1 MARGNRG
8 TARDRAALWWLVV
21 PVLCIGLF
29 SRVYFTPDEPREAA
43 LAFAMAHQQQHAVP
57 EFGGEYFME
66 KPPLLYWLAGAS
78 AALFGPAPAA
88 LRLPGFLYALT
99 AVAAMALVARRAAGQ
114 RAAFVTGIC
123 TATLLVTYQV
133 EIWLATD
140 APLLAGVAVALCGLY
155 VGFTARSAD
164 ARLGGYATFHA
175 GLLIAFFAKNVAGWM
190 VPVLAFLCLIVSER
204 RWRELVRR
212 ELWLPV
218 PVLLAAIAAWTL
230 SVASLPQ
237 GAEALRVFFW
247 NNLVGRAVDVGD
259 HGPYGYTAGHQN
271 SPGKYLIELPVYL
284 LPWTGI
290 VLAALVTSLRAAR
303 GATGSGT
310 AWRLGLGAVVPA
322 TLLLSVAATARGV
335 YYGPP
340 ALGFAL
346 LAGLWA
352 GALPEVPDRT
362 ARRWLAV
369 TAATIALL
377 ALVIGGLA
385 AVAAVAPR
393 SRAADTLV
401 LGLVALGG
409 AVMAAVMAGR
419 APGAPSTDQ
428 ALYRLAA
435 ATCLLFTLCAG
446 PLYLSLNP
454 WLDLGRVAT
463 RLSTVAGGPVQLV
476 APDET
481 TEAMAEL
488 YLPHRADAASAP
500 EIVWPLVQVAD
511 RRSWKVRD
519 WQVFLGYRPSPGATA
534 PPVLPPRAGYR
545 PACVLER
552 PGGRTYAL
560 YGPVA
565 AVGSASASRC
575 RAAMGEVPADD
586 GAG

>member
-1 MARGNRG
+1 LIGRYPGADGMKTGFTCPAGFNVVATAERGGR
-8 TARDRAALWWLVV
+8 RLIVV
-21 PVLCIGLF
+21 VFGSP
-29 SRVYFTPDEPREAA
+29 SAHERTNEAA
-43 LAFAMAHQQQHAVP
+43 LLFDRGFAMSST
-57 EFGGEYFME
+57 
-66 KPPLLYWLAGAS
+66 GAK
-78 AALFGPAPAA
+78 LE
-88 LRLPGFLYALT
+88 
-99 AVAAMALVARRAAGQ
+99 
-114 RAAFVTGIC
+114 
-123 TATLLVTYQV
+123 TLSS
-133 EIWLATD
+133 D
-140 APLLAGVAVALCGLY
+140 
-155 VGFTARSAD
+155 ARS
-164 ARLGGYATFHA
+164 
-175 GLLIAFFAKNVAGWM
+175 
-190 VPVLAFLCLIVSER
+190 
-204 RWRELVRR
+204 
-212 ELWLPV
+212 
-218 PVLLAAIAAWTL
+218 
-230 SVASLPQ
+230 
-237 GAEALRVFFW
+237 
-247 NNLVGRAVDVGD
+247 
-259 HGPYGYTAGHQN
+259 
-271 SPGKYLIELPVYL
+271 
-284 LPWTGI
+284 
-290 VLAALVTSLRAAR
+290 
-303 GATGSGT
+303 
-310 AWRLGLGAVVPA
+310 
-322 TLLLSVAATARGV
+322 
-335 YYGPP
+335 
-340 ALGFAL
+340 
-346 LAGLWA
+346 
-352 GALPEVPDRT
+352 
-362 ARRWLAV
+362 
-369 TAATIALL
+369 
-377 ALVIGGLA
+377 
-385 AVAAVAPR
+385 AVAPR